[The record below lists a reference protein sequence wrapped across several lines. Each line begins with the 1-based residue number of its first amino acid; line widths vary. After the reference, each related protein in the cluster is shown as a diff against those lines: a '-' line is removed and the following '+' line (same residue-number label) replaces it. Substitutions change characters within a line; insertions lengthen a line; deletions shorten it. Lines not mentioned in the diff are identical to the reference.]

1 MRAVD
6 PWLPAG
12 ANCSNVSSF
21 SSVRSVEIRRRC
33 YDEHQLRAKFD
44 CAPPPQPVASLCGR
58 GTCNCPCTDAKVVN
72 TSVPLRWV
80 HVPKAGTSLA
90 NLCMRLA
97 CDDLPDWA
105 AIRLKSPDPFVG
117 SLPRWYSHCLGSIVP
132 TQCRG
137 FTPSLWKTM
146 VGHSS
151 LSQAEGAALLRGELR
166 AVVVLREPLARLV
179 SEYNFFHVQQVTLQS
194 LI

>member
-6 PWLPAG
+6 SWLPAD
-12 ANCSNVSSF
+12 ANCANLS
-21 SSVRSVEIRRRC
+21 RSAEIRHRC
-33 YDEHQLRAKFD
+33 RHESQLRVKFD
-44 CAPPPQPVASLCGR
+44 CAPPPRPVASLCGR
-58 GTCNCPCTDAKVVN
+58 GTCNCPCTDDKVLN

-105 AIRLKSPDPFVG
+105 AIRLTSPDPFLG

-132 TQCRG
+132 GQCRG
-137 FTPSLWKTM
+137 FTPPLWKKM
-146 VGHSS
+146 VGHAS
-151 LSQAEGAALLRGELR
+151 LLQAEAAALLRGELR

-179 SEYNFFHVQQVTLQS
+179 SEYNFFHVQQVTLPPRYFF
-194 LI
+194 